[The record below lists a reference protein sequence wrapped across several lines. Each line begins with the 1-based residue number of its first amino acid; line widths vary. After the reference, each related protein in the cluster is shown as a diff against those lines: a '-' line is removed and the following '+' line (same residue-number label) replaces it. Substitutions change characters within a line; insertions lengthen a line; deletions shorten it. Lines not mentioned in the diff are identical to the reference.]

1 MALSEQIQS
10 DLVKAMKARDTEVV
24 ATLRLIVAAIKNARV
39 AQGHSGEVT
48 DQETLDLL
56 VLQAKRRNEAATAYE
71 EAGRDDLAAKERRE
85 LEIIRRY
92 LPQQLDEDELRAI
105 IDETVAKVGA
115 RAPSDLGRVMS
126 ALMPQVKGRADGRR
140 INALVRERLS
150 GP

>member
-10 DLVKAMKARDTEVV
+10 DLVKAMKARDTEAV

-92 LPQQLDEDELRAI
+92 LPQQLGEDELRAI

-140 INALVRERLS
+140 VNALVRERLS
-150 GP
+150 SP

>member
-10 DLVKAMKARDTEVV
+10 DLVKAMKARDTEAV

-115 RAPSDLGRVMS
+115 CAPSDLGRVMS

-140 INALVRERLS
+140 VNALVRERLS